1 MKQIIGLVL
10 LVIWFILL
18 IIGLAEPV
26 REYEVS
32 TPKWVGWVY
41 VILFL
46 GLPFISFN
54 LIMSGVDKSKQ

>member
-10 LVIWFILL
+10 LIIWFILL

-46 GLPFISFN
+46 GLPFIS
-54 LIMSGVDKSKQ
+54 KSLMMNNKPKN